1 MVLVTWVLCGLS
13 GWVQRELD
21 PPRQLAAL
29 AGLVGAHGRRCSAP
43 LLSVSVGRGQHG
55 GGRSVSREPDRAGP
69 SGRPGGAMWFM
80 YVLSW
85 LSLFIQVAFITL
97 AVGESADLGRAP
109 RCPEL
114 PTAAAL
120 CSWVRATPSWS
131 GWTSAE
137 PSGGDT
143 WSPRRSLA
151 LGAMG
156 CQLCLSPPAGTEKAP
171 VCLTRLC
178 ASVQR
183 PACKLSVLQVLI
195 ERLKLKVPGA
205 EVNLMLCSQIQFL
218 CSCPAKV
225 LIVQTRMGSR
235 VLWLLPDFLKSGE
248 GW

>member
-1 MVLVTWVLCGLS
+1 MVLVIWVLCGLS

-29 AGLVGAHGRRCSAP
+29 AGLVGAHGRRCSAS

-69 SGRPGGAMWFM
+69 SRRPGGAMWFM

-120 CSWVRATPSWS
+120 CSWVRATPSWNLPEGTHGLRGAALLS
-131 GWTSAE
+131 EPWAANSAC
-137 PSGGDT
+137 PLQPGQ
-143 WSPRRSLA
+143 RR
-151 LGAMG
+151 
-156 CQLCLSPPAGTEKAP
+156 P
-171 VCLTRLC
+171 
-178 ASVQR
+178 
-183 PACKLSVLQVLI
+183 LSVSPGCVLAYSA
-195 ERLKLKVPGA
+195 RPV
-205 EVNLMLCSQIQFL
+205 S
-218 CSCPAKV
+218 
-225 LIVQTRMGSR
+225 
-235 VLWLLPDFLKSGE
+235 
-248 GW
+248 

>member
-69 SGRPGGAMWFM
+69 SRRPGGAMWFM

-109 RCPEL
+109 RCPEFQLLLRFAAGCGRPRAGPAGPRPNL
-114 PTAAAL
+114 PEGTHGLRGAAL
-120 CSWVRATPSWS
+120 LSEPWAAPSACPLQP
-131 GWTSAE
+131 GQ
-137 PSGGDT
+137 
-143 WSPRRSLA
+143 RR
-151 LGAMG
+151 
-156 CQLCLSPPAGTEKAP
+156 P
-171 VCLTRLC
+171 
-178 ASVQR
+178 
-183 PACKLSVLQVLI
+183 LSVSPGCVLAYSA
-195 ERLKLKVPGA
+195 RPV
-205 EVNLMLCSQIQFL
+205 S
-218 CSCPAKV
+218 
-225 LIVQTRMGSR
+225 
-235 VLWLLPDFLKSGE
+235 
-248 GW
+248 